1 MAEIKVTPEELR
13 KEAKVIRDRAGEYQ
27 KLYKTTLLSQNLGDL
42 ANVWWGDDQTT
53 YSEQVRAF
61 EPKFNNMYQLMMDY
75 ADHLDKAAG
84 EYDRNRNDLKAEIK
98 SL

>member
-13 KEAKVIRDRAGEYQ
+13 REAKIIREKAAEYQ
-27 KLYKTTLLSQNLGDL
+27 KLYKTNLLSQNLGDL
-42 ANVWWGDDQTT
+42 ANVWWGEDQTT
-53 YSEQVRAF
+53 YSNQVRAF

-84 EYDRNRNDLKAEIK
+84 EYDRNRNDLKASIK